1 MTTTGCTKHRSSAD
15 DDCDGCRYIKRLLE
29 EKTQRLLEEL
39 LEERKETQRL
49 SQALRLFEEQRKKIQ
64 RLQIT
69 PTKGLVIRSVSVA
82 AKDKVPRSE
91 FRKKL
96 PEDPYP
102 GAFVAHDFYIAF
114 VKAARR
120 MTKNEDSTTQWPSD
134 SEWNDAK
141 RALEGIGQKIKR
153 REHSL
158 FPENSNIADLE
169 EPQSAVATELLGK
182 AIDFFQKDEGDNPIF
197 VTHQFSV
204 VDWVNDAENE
214 ILGMEKSEKKTP
226 TKIEFKVDILVWVTH
241 EAMGCTAIAATEYKP
256 DDKEEAR
263 RKAQADMYGVNI
275 MSMHHKPCIVV
286 DIEGRKDWT
295 AWNVCASAIIPIPL
309 SDSGTAAKQEQRY
322 SKSTLFTGT
331 GVVGI
336 VGLAAGLVS
345 AVCAI
350 PEAEGDFGTLLG
362 PVVGYS
368 KKTGKVTKA
377 YDQASYRCH
386 NIDIVRKLVDPE
398 ASIFVSE
405 DEALILVETEH
416 FASTWTEPVPLSVFA
431 DLLEQLCQ
439 LHEEHGP
446 HGDIRLANMLRKKKD
461 GKGCLIDFDF
471 VPKRTDEK
479 EPTYPGGLKDL
490 TVDGKRHDEVVRA
503 IQEGTEETLVIEKYH
518 DYYSMS
524 AVMDLFESDALSST
538 WDKSKELT
546 KKGDL
551 ETAALELRAKV
562 DATVVLSEHIIL
574 NNGLPGTGGTP
585 KNRKSG
591 KQGQQVQSG
600 SIEEE

>member
-1 MTTTGCTKHRSSAD
+1 MTTTG
-15 DDCDGCRYIKRLLE
+15 I
-29 EKTQRLLEEL
+29 TQH
-39 LEERKETQRL
+39 RL
-49 SQALRLFEEQRKKIQ
+49 S
-64 RLQIT
+64 
-69 PTKGLVIRSVSVA
+69 
-82 AKDKVPRSE
+82 
-91 FRKKL
+91 
-96 PEDPYP
+96 

-141 RALEGIGQKIKR
+141 HAVEGIGQGIKW

-158 FPENSNIADLE
+158 FPVNSKIADLE
-169 EPQSAVATELLGK
+169 EPQSAVATELLKK

-204 VDWVNDAENE
+204 VDLVNDAENE
-214 ILGMEKSEKKTP
+214 ILSMEKSEKKTANSS
-226 TKIEFKVDILVWVTH
+226 TKIEFKVDILVWVIH
-241 EAMGCTAIAATEYKP
+241 KAMGCTAIAATKYKP
-256 DDKEEAR
+256 DDKDEAA

-275 MSMHHKPCIVV
+275 MSMQHKPCIVV

-331 GVVGI
+331 GVIGI

-350 PEAEGDFGTLLG
+350 PEDEDDFGTLLG

-377 YDQASYRCH
+377 YDHASYRCH

-405 DEALILVETEH
+405 DEALILVETEY

-461 GKGCLIDFDF
+461 GKGCLIDFDI
-471 VPKRTDEK
+471 VPKREEK
-479 EPTYPGGLKDL
+479 EPTYPGGLQDL

-503 IQEGTEETLVIEKYH
+503 IQEGKAETMVIKKDH
-518 DYYSMS
+518 DYYSMY

-538 WDKSKELT
+538 WDKSKKLT
-546 KKGDL
+546 KKGEL
-551 ETAALELRAKV
+551 KAAAHELRAKV
-562 DATVVLSEHIIL
+562 DATVVLSEHIDIL

-591 KQGQQVQSG
+591 KQGQQFQSG